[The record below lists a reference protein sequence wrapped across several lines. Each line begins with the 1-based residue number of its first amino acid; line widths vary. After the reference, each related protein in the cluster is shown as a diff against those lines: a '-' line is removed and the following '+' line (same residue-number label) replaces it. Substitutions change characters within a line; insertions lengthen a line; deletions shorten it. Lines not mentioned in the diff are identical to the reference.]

1 MEVALALPWA
11 GTVQRFFPKK
21 RRVSMMNSLLM
32 LAAEAEETESSL
44 WAGIKGFFAFEWW
57 QWILLLVLAGV
68 IVGYVMYRR
77 RQV

>member
-1 MEVALALPWA
+1 
-11 GTVQRFFPKK
+11 
-21 RRVSMMNSLLM
+21 MMNSLLM